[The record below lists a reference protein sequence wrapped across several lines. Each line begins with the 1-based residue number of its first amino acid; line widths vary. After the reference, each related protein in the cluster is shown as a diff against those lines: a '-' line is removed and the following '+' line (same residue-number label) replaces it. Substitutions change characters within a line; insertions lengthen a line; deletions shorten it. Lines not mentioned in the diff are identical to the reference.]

1 MRVLLVTGRLAKESV
16 ERAASQSSLEV
27 DVVELPV
34 SVAAFLSP
42 DFIVKQLK
50 NKISKKYDLL
60 IVPGLVKGD
69 VSIIEDE
76 LKIPTFKGPRYA
88 SDIPLILDNL
98 DIPLSK
104 IYPADYIIK
113 KSGIEDYQSS
123 ISQLEKTTIEN
134 SRNFKIGRG
143 IKPVYVGLDFPPR
156 VLAEIVDAPK
166 LDLEKV
172 VSTAEYYIGS
182 GASIIDVGAVVG
194 EDNSSKLGEIVSLLK
209 EKFLVPVSID
219 SMLPSEI
226 EAGVEAGADLVLS
239 MDQGNIE
246 ELKSLPKNVGVVL
259 LPTNVKMGFLPKTA
273 RERVEN
279 LLNLYHTA
287 ERYGFKKIIV
297 DPLLESPI
305 SPGLSKSLE
314 SYILFRRTNQSL
326 PMMFGVGNVTEFMDV
341 DSVGVNGL
349 LACLAVE
356 LGVSLLLTTE
366 HSVKTRRS
374 VYELSRAIMMAFLA
388 SKRDKTLKDLGLTL
402 LKSKSKTDYVEPRV
416 GEIEVIETDVA
427 DESYVPDPKGYFK
440 IWVNHEEGKLY
451 VLFSDSS
458 SNRELLL
465 KGLSAEALGKKII
478 SLGLVSRMDH
488 ALYLGRELSKAETC
502 LLLGKSYAQDLNI
515 FGEDE

>member
-1 MRVLLVTGRLAKESV
+1 
-16 ERAASQSSLEV
+16 
-27 DVVELPV
+27 
-34 SVAAFLSP
+34 
-42 DFIVKQLK
+42 
-50 NKISKKYDLL
+50 
-60 IVPGLVKGD
+60 
-69 VSIIEDE
+69 
-76 LKIPTFKGPRYA
+76 
-88 SDIPLILDNL
+88 
-98 DIPLSK
+98 
-104 IYPADYIIK
+104 
-113 KSGIEDYQSS
+113 
-123 ISQLEKTTIEN
+123 
-134 SRNFKIGRG
+134 
-143 IKPVYVGLDFPPR
+143 
-156 VLAEIVDAPK
+156 
-166 LDLEKV
+166 
-172 VSTAEYYIGS
+172 
-182 GASIIDVGAVVG
+182 VVG
-194 EDNSSKLGEIVSLLK
+194 EDNSSKLGEIISLLK

-226 EAGVEAGADLVLS
+226 EVGVEAGADLVLS
-239 MDQGNIE
+239 LDQGNIE
-246 ELKSLPKNVGVVL
+246 ELKSLPKDVGVVL

-273 RERVEN
+273 KERVET
-279 LLNLYHTA
+279 LLNLYQTA
-287 ERYGFKKIIV
+287 EGYGFKKIIV

-349 LACLAVE
+349 LTCLAVE

-374 VYELSRAIMMAFLA
+374 VYELSRAAMMAFLA

-416 GEIEVIETDVA
+416 EDVEVIETDVA